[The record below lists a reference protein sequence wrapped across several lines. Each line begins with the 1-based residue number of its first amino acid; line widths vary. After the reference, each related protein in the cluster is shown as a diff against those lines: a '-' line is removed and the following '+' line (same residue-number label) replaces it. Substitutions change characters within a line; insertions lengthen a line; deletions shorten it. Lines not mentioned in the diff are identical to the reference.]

1 MANRTLK
8 TQPGVDAWCSLPDK
22 LLSEQ
27 GKVLVSSDPD
37 LSERTLRLLSEIEQH
52 KDEDMKCSFEDVCF
66 YDKGG
71 HSKSVGLACLSIC
84 IKANPYASLAE
95 VAARYS
101 AMRNKNFA
109 AVARAL
115 ADLKHEKGSF
125 IVYSRNRHDG
135 TIQVNAWMPFIVN
148 AGHELPPVKG
158 SATIA

>member
-27 GKVLVSSDPD
+27 GKALVSSDPD

-115 ADLKHEKGSF
+115 VDLKH
-125 IVYSRNRHDG
+125 
-135 TIQVNAWMPFIVN
+135 
-148 AGHELPPVKG
+148 
-158 SATIA
+158 